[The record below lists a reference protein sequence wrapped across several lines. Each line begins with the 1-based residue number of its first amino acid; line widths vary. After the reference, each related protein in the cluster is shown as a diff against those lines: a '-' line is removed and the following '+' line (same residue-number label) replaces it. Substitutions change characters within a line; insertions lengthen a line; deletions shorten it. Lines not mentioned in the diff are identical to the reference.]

1 MKVLLVDDHPMVRM
15 GIRAGLESTFG
26 ESVEIIEA
34 ESVPEAVAALDG
46 GLFDIAV
53 LDLRLGE
60 GSGLDIAR
68 YITDSDLSTRCVVFT
83 SVKSPR
89 SLIAAFESG
98 SVSAYLEKDSDL
110 EPLTEAIEA
119 TAKGFSMLTHSDARA
134 AAAELGS
141 QGALDR
147 EILTKRE
154 LEIAELIAD
163 GLSDAEISETLH
175 LASSTVR
182 NNLTAIY
189 QKVGVESRTLL
200 AGLVWESRKDLDI
213 L

>member
-26 ESVEIIEA
+26 DNVEIVEA
-34 ESVPEAVAALDG
+34 ESVAEAVVAVDS

-68 YITDSDLSTRCVVFT
+68 HITDSDLPTRCVVFT

-119 TAKGFSMLTHSDARA
+119 TVKGFSMLTHSDART

-147 EILTKRE
+147 DILTKRE

-182 NNLTAIY
+182 NNLTTIY

-200 AGLVWESRKDLDI
+200 AGLVWESRTDLDI

>member
-1 MKVLLVDDHPMVRM
+1 MKVLLVDDHPMIRK
-15 GIRAGLESTFG
+15 GIKAGLESTFKDTIEISEAG
-26 ESVEIIEA
+26 SVSEA
-34 ESVPEAVAALDG
+34 ISSIDEET
-46 GLFDIAV
+46 FDVAV

-60 GSGLDIAR
+60 DSGLDLAR
-68 YITDSDLSTRCVVFT
+68 YITENEYPTRCVVFT

-89 SLIAAFESG
+89 SVIAAFDSG
-98 SVSAYLEKDSDL
+98 SVAAYLEKDSDL
-110 EPLTEAIEA
+110 EPLAEAIA
-119 TAKGFSMLTHSDARA
+119 AVAKGFSMLSHADARA

-147 EILTKRE
+147 NSLTKRE
-154 LEIAELIAD
+154 LEIAELVAE
-163 GLSDAEISETLH
+163 GLSDSEISAGLH

>member
-1 MKVLLVDDHPMVRM
+1 MRVLLVDDHPMVRR
-15 GIRAGLESTFG
+15 GIKAGLESTFENDIEISEAG
-26 ESVEIIEA
+26 SVAEA
-34 ESVPEAVAALDG
+34 IAA
-46 GLFDIAV
+46 FDSDTFDVAV

-60 GSGLDIAR
+60 GSGLDVAR
-68 YITDSDLSTRCVVFT
+68 HITENDLSTRCVVFT

-89 SLIAAFESG
+89 SVIAAFESG

-110 EPLTEAIEA
+110 EPLAEAMEA
-119 TAKGFSMLTHSDARA
+119 AAKGFSMLSHADARA

-147 EILTKRE
+147 SSLTKRE

-163 GLSDAEISETLH
+163 GLSDSEISETLH
-175 LASSTVR
+175 LAASTVR
-182 NNLTAIY
+182 NNLTTIY

-200 AGLVWESRKDLDI
+200 AGLVWESRKDLDV

>member
-182 NNLTAIY
+182 NNLTTIY

>member
-26 ESVEIIEA
+26 DDVEIVEA
-34 ESVPEAVAALDG
+34 ESVAEAIGALDG
-46 GLFDIAV
+46 GLFNIAV

-68 YITDSDLSTRCVVFT
+68 HITDSNLPTRCVVFT

-119 TAKGFSMLTHSDARA
+119 TVKGFSMLTHSDARS

-147 EILTKRE
+147 DILTKRE

-182 NNLTAIY
+182 NNLTTIY

>member
-26 ESVEIIEA
+26 EGVEIIEA

-119 TAKGFSMLTHSDARA
+119 TGKGFSMLTHSDARA

-182 NNLTAIY
+182 NNLTTIY

>member
-26 ESVEIIEA
+26 DNVEIVEA
-34 ESVPEAVAALDG
+34 ESVAEAVVAVDS

-68 YITDSDLSTRCVVFT
+68 HITDSDLPTRCVVFT

-98 SVSAYLEKDSDL
+98 SVSAYLEKNSDL

-119 TAKGFSMLTHSDARA
+119 TLKGFSMLTHSDART

-147 EILTKRE
+147 DLLTKRE

-182 NNLTAIY
+182 NNLTTIY

>member
-15 GIRAGLESTFG
+15 GNRAGLESTFG
-26 ESVEIIEA
+26 EGVEIIEA
-34 ESVPEAVAALDG
+34 ESVAEAVAALDG
-46 GLFDIAV
+46 GSFDIAV
-53 LDLRLGE
+53 LDLRRGE
-60 GSGLDIAR
+60 ASGLDIAR
-68 YITDSDLSTRCVVFT
+68 HITDSDLSTRCVVFT

-182 NNLTAIY
+182 NNLTTIY

>member
-26 ESVEIIEA
+26 DNVEIVEA
-34 ESVPEAVAALDG
+34 ESVAEAVVAVDS

-68 YITDSDLSTRCVVFT
+68 HITDSDLPTRCVVFT

-119 TAKGFSMLTHSDARA
+119 TLKGFSMLTHSDART

-147 EILTKRE
+147 DLLTKRE

-182 NNLTAIY
+182 NNLTTIY

>member
-15 GIRAGLESTFG
+15 GIKAGLESTFEEG
-26 ESVEIIEA
+26 VEITEA
-34 ESVPEAVAALDG
+34 GSVDEAIAALDDAV
-46 GLFDIAV
+46 FDIAV

-60 GSGLDIAR
+60 DSGLDVAR
-68 YITDSDLSTRCVVFT
+68 HISENDLSARCVVFT

-110 EPLTEAIEA
+110 KPLAEAMEA
-119 TAKGFSMLTHSDARA
+119 TAKGFSMLTHADARA

-147 EILTKRE
+147 DSLTKRE

-163 GLSDAEISETLH
+163 GLSDAEISEALH

-182 NNLTAIY
+182 NNLTTIY

>member
-26 ESVEIIEA
+26 DNVEIVEA
-34 ESVPEAVAALDG
+34 ESVAEAVVAVDSG
-46 GLFDIAV
+46 SFDIAV

-68 YITDSDLSTRCVVFT
+68 HITDSDLPTRCVVFT

-119 TAKGFSMLTHSDARA
+119 TVKGFSMLTHSDART

-147 EILTKRE
+147 DLLTKRE

-182 NNLTAIY
+182 NNLTTIY

>member
-26 ESVEIIEA
+26 DNVEIVEA
-34 ESVPEAVAALDG
+34 ESVAEAVVAVDS

-68 YITDSDLSTRCVVFT
+68 HITDSDLPTRCVVFT

-119 TAKGFSMLTHSDARA
+119 TVKGFSMLTHSDART

-147 EILTKRE
+147 DILTKRE
-154 LEIAELIAD
+154 LELAELIAD

-182 NNLTAIY
+182 NNLTTIY

>member
-1 MKVLLVDDHPMVRM
+1 M
-15 GIRAGLESTFG
+15 
-26 ESVEIIEA
+26 
-34 ESVPEAVAALDG
+34 
-46 GLFDIAV
+46 
-53 LDLRLGE
+53 DLRLGE

-68 YITDSDLSTRCVVFT
+68 HITDSDLPTRCVVFT

-110 EPLTEAIEA
+110 EPLTEAIDA
-119 TAKGFSMLTHSDARA
+119 TVKGFSMLTHSDART
-134 AAAELGS
+134 AAAERGS

-147 EILTKRE
+147 DILTKRE

-182 NNLTAIY
+182 NNLTTIY

-200 AGLVWESRKDLDI
+200 AGLVWERRKDLDI

>member
-26 ESVEIIEA
+26 DNVEIVEA
-34 ESVPEAVAALDG
+34 ESVAEAVVAVDS

-68 YITDSDLSTRCVVFT
+68 HITDSDLPTRCVVFT

-119 TAKGFSMLTHSDARA
+119 TVKGFSMLTHSDART

-147 EILTKRE
+147 DILTKRE

-182 NNLTAIY
+182 NNLTTIY

>member
-26 ESVEIIEA
+26 DNVEIVEA
-34 ESVPEAVAALDG
+34 ESVAEAVVAVDS

-68 YITDSDLSTRCVVFT
+68 HITDSDLPTRCVVFT

-119 TAKGFSMLTHSDARA
+119 TVKGCSMLTHSDART

-147 EILTKRE
+147 DILTKRE

-182 NNLTAIY
+182 NNLTTIY

>member
-26 ESVEIIEA
+26 EGVEIIEA
-34 ESVPEAVAALDG
+34 ESVAEAVAALDG
-46 GLFDIAV
+46 GSFDIAV

-60 GSGLDIAR
+60 ASGLDIAR
-68 YITDSDLSTRCVVFT
+68 HITDSDLSTRCVVFT

-147 EILTKRE
+147 ESLTKRE

-182 NNLTAIY
+182 NNLTTIY

>member
-15 GIRAGLESTFG
+15 GIKAGLESTFEEG
-26 ESVEIIEA
+26 VEITEVGSVDEA
-34 ESVPEAVAALDG
+34 IAALDDAV
-46 GLFDIAV
+46 FDIAV

-60 GSGLDIAR
+60 GSGLDVAR
-68 YITDSDLSTRCVVFT
+68 HISENNLSARCVVFT

-110 EPLTEAIEA
+110 KPLAEAMEA
-119 TAKGFSMLTHSDARA
+119 TAKGFSMLTHADARD

-147 EILTKRE
+147 DSLTKRE

-163 GLSDAEISETLH
+163 GLSDAEISEALH

-182 NNLTAIY
+182 NNLTTIY

>member
-26 ESVEIIEA
+26 DNVEIVEA
-34 ESVPEAVAALDG
+34 ESVAEAVVAVDS

-68 YITDSDLSTRCVVFT
+68 HITDSDLPTRCVVFT

-119 TAKGFSMLTHSDARA
+119 TVKGFSMLTHSDART

-147 EILTKRE
+147 DILTKRE

-182 NNLTAIY
+182 NNLTTIY

-200 AGLVWESRKDLDI
+200 AGLVWESRKELDI

>member
-15 GIRAGLESTFG
+15 GIRAGLESTFQEG
-26 ESVEIIEA
+26 VEIVEA
-34 ESVPEAVAALDG
+34 GSVDEAISALNE

-68 YITDSDLSTRCVVFT
+68 YVTENDLTVRCVVFT

-110 EPLTEAIEA
+110 EPLAEAIEA
-119 TAKGFSMLTHSDARA
+119 AAKGFSMLTHSDARA
-134 AAAELGS
+134 AATELGS

-147 EILTKRE
+147 NTLTKRE

-182 NNLTAIY
+182 NNLTTIY

>member
-1 MKVLLVDDHPMVRM
+1 MLVLQL
-15 GIRAGLESTFG
+15 
-26 ESVEIIEA
+26 
-34 ESVPEAVAALDG
+34 
-46 GLFDIAV
+46 
-53 LDLRLGE
+53 
-60 GSGLDIAR
+60 
-68 YITDSDLSTRCVVFT
+68 LS
-83 SVKSPR
+83 
-89 SLIAAFESG
+89 
-98 SVSAYLEKDSDL
+98 
-110 EPLTEAIEA
+110 
-119 TAKGFSMLTHSDARA
+119 
-134 AAAELGS
+134 LGS

-147 EILTKRE
+147 DILTKRE

-182 NNLTAIY
+182 NNLTTIY

>member
-15 GIRAGLESTFG
+15 GIKAGLESTFEEG
-26 ESVEIIEA
+26 VEITEA
-34 ESVPEAVAALDG
+34 GSVDEAIAALDDAV
-46 GLFDIAV
+46 FDIAV

-60 GSGLDIAR
+60 GSGLDVAR
-68 YITDSDLSTRCVVFT
+68 HISENDLSARCVVFT

-110 EPLTEAIEA
+110 KPLAEAMEA
-119 TAKGFSMLTHSDARA
+119 TAKGFSMLTHADARA

-147 EILTKRE
+147 DSLTKRE

-163 GLSDAEISETLH
+163 GLSDAEISEALH

-182 NNLTAIY
+182 NNLTTIY

>member
-15 GIRAGLESTFG
+15 GIKAGLESTFEEG
-26 ESVEIIEA
+26 VEITEA
-34 ESVPEAVAALDG
+34 GSVAEAIAALDDAV
-46 GLFDIAV
+46 FDIAV

-60 GSGLDIAR
+60 GSGLDVAR
-68 YITDSDLSTRCVVFT
+68 HISENDLSARCVVFT

-110 EPLTEAIEA
+110 KPLAEAMEA
-119 TAKGFSMLTHSDARA
+119 TAKGFSMLTHADARA

-147 EILTKRE
+147 DSLTKRE

-163 GLSDAEISETLH
+163 GLSDAEISEALH

-182 NNLTAIY
+182 NNLTTIY

>member
-26 ESVEIIEA
+26 EDVEIIEA
-34 ESVPEAVAALDG
+34 ESVPEAVEALDG

-60 GSGLDIAR
+60 GAGLDIAR

-147 EILTKRE
+147 EILTNRE

-163 GLSDAEISETLH
+163 GLSDAEISDTLH

-182 NNLTAIY
+182 NNLTTIY